1 MSDILSNNDK
11 PQEAVAPIKDIVA
24 HVTTKLTEEDLKEV
38 ALERL
43 KWENRRKIANNF
55 SYAAIAFAFLSIA
68 VLVLGTKEIAERYI
82 NGTDL
87 LTWLYMG
94 LLTPV
99 TLYFG
104 STIIDKFTGT
114 NKKQDT

>member
-1 MSDILSNNDK
+1 MSDITPTTL
-11 PQEAVAPIKDIVA
+11 PKDIVA
-24 HVTTKLTEEDLKEV
+24 HVTTKLTEDDLKDV

-55 SYAAIAFAFLSIA
+55 SYAAITFAFLSVAI
-68 VLVLGTKEIAERYI
+68 VVIGGKEIADRYI
-82 NGTDL
+82 LATDL

-104 STIIDKFTGT
+104 SILIDKFTGSG
-114 NKKQDT
+114 KKT